1 MSTAAS
7 KSPLASVSAFLQS
20 IMPAPVIWRSLFTS
34 AAVIAIAFFGYRFLN
49 RAAKVGKRIGKNK
62 AFPDSPL

>member
-1 MSTAAS
+1 
-7 KSPLASVSAFLQS
+7 
-20 IMPAPVIWRSLFTS
+20 MPAPVIWRSLFTS